1 MALRSGVWEDRY
13 GNLYWL
19 QKELLHRED
28 GPAIV
33 QVNGTRIWYQNDQRH
48 RLDGPAIECADG
60 TCEWWIDGE
69 EYTEEEYEHDRRVRK
84 SEILLRKWGLKVDEL

>member
-1 MALRSGVWEDRY
+1 MALRSGVWKDRY

-19 QKELLHRED
+19 QDELLHRED

-48 RLDGPAIECADG
+48 RLDGPAIECAQ
-60 TCEWWIDGE
+60 
-69 EYTEEEYEHDRRVRK
+69 
-84 SEILLRKWGLKVDEL
+84 L